1 VVCFFTVEGSLLTLL
16 VYLVLFR
23 EVSPA
28 APRSNVSQIPTGE
41 TNREEIVLTE
51 TCKEETPVENAVL
64 LAARKAASAAAV
76 QAAAAGTTD
85 KLLGLSRSSPSIS
98 LLKTRTFGRPA
109 GRGSEA
115 SSAMDLLQA
124 TTQPRCVGSSIT

>member
-1 VVCFFTVEGSLLTLL
+1 MLKEIYCACCA
-16 VYLVLFR
+16 FR
-23 EVSPA
+23 EVP
-28 APRSNVSQIPTGE
+28 SQAQTSEI
-41 TNREEIVLTE
+41 NREEIVLTE
-51 TCKEETPVENAVL
+51 TSKEETPVENAVL

-76 QAAAAGTTD
+76 QAAAAGTAD
-85 KLLGLSRSSPSIS
+85 KLLGFSSRPS

-124 TTQPRCVGSSIT
+124 TTTQPRCVESPSTSAALKEAVSVELLYS